1 MRLKRLAAPLV
12 AAAALCLTMSAASA
26 QTPFYQGKTLR
37 VLVGF
42 PPGGG
47 TDLFGRVIADGLAK
61 HTAGKPSV
69 VVQNMP
75 GAGSV
80 IASNYF
86 SNVAPRDGGTV
97 LIGTGQLLLRILL
110 GLDGTKSRA
119 DDFTPIIASP
129 MGRVAIIRRSAGVS
143 DPKQLLNPSTAL
155 VLGVPEVIA
164 TLDTVLG
171 LKVLDAKFRAVM
183 GYPGKVDTR
192 MALERGEVNL
202 DGQTTPLYRE
212 GVMPLV
218 KSGVAEPLFA
228 QGLLDGDK
236 LVRDPAAPEIPTVA
250 EVYEQIHGK
259 APAGP
264 AWEAYKASVRA
275 FGNGG
280 KILMAHPNIPAAAMT
295 ALEQS
300 AEAMAHDPE
309 FLARAE
315 TVLEGYGLQ
324 TGKPLRDSVS
334 AIGATTPETVAW
346 LRDLLS
352 AEFNMQFK

>member
-1 MRLKRLAAPLV
+1 MRMGSLATNFV
-12 AAAALCLTMSAASA
+12 AAMALCLPMTVACA

-47 TDLFGRVIADGLAK
+47 TDLFGRVVADGLAK
-61 HTAGKPSV
+61 HVAGKPSV

-129 MGRVAIIRRSAGVS
+129 MGRVAIIRKSAGITN
-143 DPKQLLNPSTAL
+143 PKQLLDPPTPL

-212 GVMPLV
+212 GVTPMV

-228 QGLLDGDK
+228 QGLLDKDK

-259 APAGP
+259 PPAGP

-280 KILMAHPNIPAAAMT
+280 KILMAHPNLHPAAMA
-295 ALEQS
+295 ALEQ
-300 AEAMAHDPE
+300 AADAMAHDAE

-324 TGKPLRDSVS
+324 TGQPLKDSVS
-334 AIGATTPETVAW
+334 AIGQTTPETVTW

-352 AEFNMQFK
+352 NDFNMQFK

>member
-1 MRLKRLAAPLV
+1 MRMVRVATNLV
-12 AAAALCLTMSAASA
+12 AAMALCLPMTVASA

-37 VLVGF
+37 VVVGF

-47 TDLFGRVIADGLAK
+47 TDLFGRVVAEGLAK
-61 HTAGKPSV
+61 HVEGKPSV

-129 MGRVAIIRRSAGVS
+129 MGRVAIIRKSAGITN
-143 DPKQLLNPSTAL
+143 PKQLLDPPTPL

-171 LKVLDAKFRAVM
+171 LKVLDAKVRAVM

-212 GVMPLV
+212 GVMPMV
-218 KSGVAEPLFA
+218 KSGIAEPLFA
-228 QGLLDGDK
+228 QGLLDKDK

-259 APAGP
+259 PPAGP

-280 KILMAHPNIPAAAMT
+280 KILMAHPNLPPAAMA
-295 ALEQS
+295 ALEQ
-300 AEAMAHDPE
+300 AADAMAHDAE

-324 TGKPLRDSVS
+324 TGQPLKDSVA
-334 AIGATTPETVAW
+334 AIGQTTPQTVAW

-352 AEFNMQFK
+352 NDFNMQFK

>member
-1 MRLKRLAAPLV
+1 MRMGRLATTFV
-12 AAAALCLTMSAASA
+12 AVAALCLSMTMARA

-47 TDLFGRVIADGLAK
+47 TDLFGRVVADGLAK
-61 HTAGKPSV
+61 HVAGKPSV

-86 SNVAPRDGGTV
+86 SNVAARDGGTV

-129 MGRVAIIRRSAGVS
+129 MGRVAIIRKSAGITN
-143 DPKQLLNPSTAL
+143 PKQLLDPPTPL

-212 GVMPLV
+212 GIMPMV
-218 KSGVAEPLFA
+218 KSGIAEPLFA
-228 QGLLDGDK
+228 QGLLDKDK

-259 APAGP
+259 PPAGP

-280 KILMAHPNIPAAAMT
+280 KILMAHPNLPPAAMA
-295 ALEQS
+295 ALEQA
-300 AEAMAHDPE
+300 AEAMAHDAE

-324 TGKPLRDSVS
+324 TGQPLKDSVS
-334 AIGATTPETVAW
+334 AIGQTTPETVNW
-346 LRDLLS
+346 LRDLLTND
-352 AEFNMQFK
+352 FNMQFK

>member
-1 MRLKRLAAPLV
+1 MRMVRVATNLV
-12 AAAALCLTMSAASA
+12 AAMALCLPMTVASA
-26 QTPFYQGKTLR
+26 QTPFYQGRTLR
-37 VLVGF
+37 VVVGF

-47 TDLFGRVIADGLAK
+47 TDLFGRVVADGLAK
-61 HTAGKPSV
+61 HVAGKPSV

-129 MGRVAIIRRSAGVS
+129 MGRVAIIRKSAGITN
-143 DPKQLLNPSTAL
+143 PKQLLDPPTPL

-212 GVMPLV
+212 GVMPMV
-218 KSGVAEPLFA
+218 KSGIAEPLFA
-228 QGLLDGDK
+228 QGLLDKDK

-259 APAGP
+259 PPAGP

-280 KILMAHPNIPAAAMT
+280 KILMAHPNLPPAAMA
-295 ALEQS
+295 ALEQ
-300 AEAMAHDPE
+300 AADAMAHDAE

-324 TGKPLRDSVS
+324 TGQPLKDSVS
-334 AIGATTPETVAW
+334 AIGQTTPETVTW

-352 AEFNMQFK
+352 NDFNMQFK

>member
-1 MRLKRLAAPLV
+1 MRTKHFATSLIAVLGV
-12 AAAALCLTMSAASA
+12 AFSVTVSVA
-26 QTPFYQGKTLR
+26 QTPFYQGKTLK
-37 VLVGF
+37 VLVGY

-47 TDLFGRVIADGLAK
+47 TDLFGRVIADGLTR
-61 HTAGKPSV
+61 HLAGKPTV

-80 IASNYF
+80 VASNYF
-86 SNVAPRDGGTV
+86 SNAAPHDGSVV

-110 GLDGTKSRA
+110 GLDGAKSKTS
-119 DDFTPIIASP
+119 DFVPIIASP
-129 MGRVAIIRRSAGVS
+129 MGRIAVIRKSAGIT
-143 DPKQLLNPSTAL
+143 DPKQLLDPKTKL

-171 LKVLDAKFRAVM
+171 MKVLDAKFRAVM

-192 MALERGEVNL
+192 LALERGEVNI
-202 DGQTTPLYRE
+202 DGQTTPLYLSS
-212 GVMPLV
+212 VTPIV

-228 QGLLDGDK
+228 QGLLDGDR
-236 LVRDPAAPEIPTVA
+236 LVRDPAAPDIPTVA
-250 EVYEQIHGK
+250 EVYKQIHGK
-259 APAGP
+259 DPSGP

-280 KILMAHPNIPAAAMT
+280 KILMAHPDIPPAAMA
-295 ALEQS
+295 ALEQ
-300 AEAMAHDPE
+300 AAVAMARDPD
-309 FLARAE
+309 FLAKAE

-324 TGKPLRDSVS
+324 SGKALRDTVS
-334 AIGATTPETVAW
+334 AVAETSPEAIKW
-346 LRDLLS
+346 LRDMLA

>member
-1 MRLKRLAAPLV
+1 MRMGRLATTFV
-12 AAAALCLTMSAASA
+12 AIAASCLTTSMASA

-47 TDLFGRVIADGLAK
+47 TDLFGRVVADGLAK
-61 HTAGKPSV
+61 HVAGKPSV

-86 SNVAPRDGGTV
+86 SNVAARDGGTV

-129 MGRVAIIRRSAGVS
+129 MGRVAIIRKSAGVTN
-143 DPKQLLNPSTAL
+143 PRQLLDPQTPL
-155 VLGVPEVIA
+155 VLGVPEIIA

-212 GVMPLV
+212 GVTPMV
-218 KSGVAEPLFA
+218 KSGIAEPLFA
-228 QGLLDGDK
+228 QGLLDKDK

-259 APAGP
+259 PPAGP

-280 KILMAHPNIPAAAMT
+280 KILMAHPNLPPAAMA
-295 ALEQS
+295 ALEQA
-300 AEAMAHDPE
+300 AEAMAHDAE

-324 TGKPLRDSVS
+324 TGQPLKDSVS
-334 AIGATTPETVAW
+334 AIGQTTPETINW

-352 AEFNMQFK
+352 NEFNMQFK